1 MAFIGYNP
9 EGFQGLITE
18 INNRKNSLN
27 EILNTLPTVE
37 NAIRASWKGADAD
50 KYLENLETLISKT
63 KLAVDSAYDE
73 MSRQFTGTYNA
84 WVDKQRM

>member
-1 MAFIGYNP
+1 MSGINFNDLPKSLQTKLSPFMAPGV
-9 EGFQGLITE
+9 
-18 INNRKNSLN
+18 
-27 EILNTLPTVE
+27 TVE

-50 KYLENLETLISKT
+50 KYLENLEALISKT
-63 KLAVDSAYDE
+63 KLAVDSTYDE